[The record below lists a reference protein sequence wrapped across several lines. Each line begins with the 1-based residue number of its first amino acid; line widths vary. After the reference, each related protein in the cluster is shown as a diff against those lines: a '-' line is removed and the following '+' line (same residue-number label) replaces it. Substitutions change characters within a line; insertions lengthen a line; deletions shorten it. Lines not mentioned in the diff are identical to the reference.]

1 MACGCKKQKTA
12 QTPAEQ
18 TATAKQAETDRLDAA
33 RRIEV
38 ARRAAERAAAQS
50 A

>member
-1 MACGCKKQKTA
+1 MACGCKKQQTSVATDPTA
-12 QTPAEQ
+12 AATAEQ
-18 TATAKQAETDRLDAA
+18 QRSDAA

-38 ARRAAERAAAQS
+38 ARRAAERAAAQN